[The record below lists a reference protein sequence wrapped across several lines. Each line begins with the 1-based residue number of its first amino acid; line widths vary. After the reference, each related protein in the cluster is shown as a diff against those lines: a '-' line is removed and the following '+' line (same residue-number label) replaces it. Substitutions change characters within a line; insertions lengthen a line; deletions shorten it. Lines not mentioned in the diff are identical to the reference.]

1 MKRTIR
7 ISFVCLCLVFSSLA
21 WMCQSNDGP
30 ITAVIIQAA
39 GYAPGEEAPE
49 DPDAISQATSEGVN
63 TYTLTDNLIKKLTAE
78 GIQTKVIGLKEAKE
92 MMPNARI
99 VILAA
104 PVYNGKLPE
113 QFSPVMSNLTVN
125 PKSVI
130 TCLMPCGTPES
141 GAEAAKL
148 ISEQLAKAGHRVV
161 DGLSIGNKSEADQ
174 IETVLADLTSRLIA
188 EVKK

>member
-1 MKRTIR
+1 MKRSIS

-39 GYAPGEEAPE
+39 GYAPGDEAPQ

-63 TYTLTDNLIKKLTAE
+63 TYTLTKNIKKKLTAE
-78 GIQTKVIGLKEAKE
+78 GVQTTVVGLKEANKVLD
-92 MMPNARI
+92 ARI
-99 VILAA
+99 VILAG
-104 PVYNGKLPE
+104 PVFSGKLPE

-141 GAEAAKL
+141 GVEAAKL
-148 ISEQLAKAGHRVV
+148 ISEELAKAGHRVV
-161 DGLSIGNKSEADQ
+161 DGLSIGSKSEADQ
-174 IETVLADLTSRLIA
+174 IEKDLADLTSRLIA
-188 EVKK
+188 EAKM